1 MTFTDRTLIT
11 LYSLLPDKG
20 SKEYILLYI
29 YIIKLQKRG
38 SSVS

>member
-1 MTFTDRTLIT
+1 MISTDRTLIT
-11 LYSLLPDKG
+11 LYSLLPSLG
-20 SKEYILLYI
+20 SKEYSLLYI